1 MTEDAARTTPPD
13 LEDLRLLLGIGEY
26 GEPTLQARQAVGLIR
41 HPHTPWIPGDTA
53 EDRLGALL
61 VSPLALALRN
71 TAWEGLLAEEL
82 TGHGPNRPDLCLA
95 ERARLAGTSIPQLIT
110 ALRPVLDLFDEPN
123 LAFEFAAEHTKILFP
138 EFYECAELW
147 SGVFNEYVEDSS
159 PAADEERATRSESW
173 TTSPIPTCTRTRKPA
188 GSVSSAKSR
197 WCSPPTGPRHCLTD
211 CVCVTR
217 RHRAGRPGPSWS
229 PTTLRRSAAIAP
241 PRRASISRG
250 STRPGNNRPP
260 FHRVLPRLTSRSVLA
275 QLFEAYGDEPL
286 DPSKRPPGIGLARYV
301 RDGFRYWHV
310 WGTYSQLYDVLLT
323 AAHSVGSEEIL
334 DPRLA
339 ALLAE
344 YVYGYL
350 YIGYKT
356 GTESLHLQE
365 ITDLPMSGWEVRS
378 LFPEIRDLMAI
389 RHTEPLIESF
399 ARTRMPAAFGLA
411 PLIGEIAELLA
422 LATTDTDL
430 SNAMLHLG
438 AAPDA
443 QPPQSWR
450 TWLTDLSADAVR
462 VAAASVLNREP

>member
-1 MTEDAARTTPPD
+1 MTEDDARTTPPD
-13 LEDLRLLLGIGEY
+13 LEDLRVLLGIGES
-26 GEPTLQARQAVGLIR
+26 GVPTLRARQAVGLIR

-53 EDRLGALL
+53 DDRLGALL
-61 VSPLALALRN
+61 VSPLALALRDS
-71 TAWEGLLAEEL
+71 AWEGLLAQEL
-82 TGHGPNRPDLCLA
+82 TGHGPDRPDLCLA
-95 ERARLAGTSIPQLIT
+95 ERARLAGMSIAQLIT
-110 ALRPVLDLFDEPN
+110 ALRPVLDLFDEPD

-138 EFYECAELW
+138 EFYEYAELW
-147 SGVFNEYVEDSS
+147 SGAFNEYVEDSS
-159 PAADEERATRSESW
+159 PAADEERATRSVLDYLADSDLHPDQEARRIGQFREVQVVLAADGSSPLLDGLRVRDSPSQGWPAW
-173 TTSPIPTCTRTRKPA
+173 TVVVADHLETISRDRAAALGQHQPWIDPA
-188 GSVSSAKSR
+188 R
-197 WCSPPTGPRHCLTD
+197 EQP
-211 CVCVTR
+211 
-217 RHRAGRPGPSWS
+217 
-229 PTTLRRSAAIAP
+229 AADP
-241 PRRASISRG
+241 PR
-250 STRPGNNRPP
+250 P
-260 FHRVLPRLTSRSVLA
+260 FPTHIPNVLA
-275 QLFEAYGDEPL
+275 QLFEANQNEPL
-286 DPSKRPPGIGLARYV
+286 DPSKRPPDIGLARYV

-323 AAHSVGSEEIL
+323 AAHSVDSGEFL

-443 QPPQSWR
+443 QPPQSWL

-462 VAAASVLNREP
+462 VAAASVLNPEP